1 MEDLWRRRSGGNGR
15 GRRNEL
21 QGHSPIHPHQHHVVM
36 HELSIAVQI
45 VEIAEDELVRH
56 GGDRVRSIHVQ
67 LGALSGVAKE
77 ALQFS
82 FGMACEGTTAE
93 GANLVIEDAAGHE
106 LDVVRMEIEP

>member
-1 MEDLWRRRSGGNGR
+1 
-15 GRRNEL
+15 
-21 QGHSPIHPHQHHVVM
+21 M

-45 VEIAEDELVRH
+45 IEIAEDELVRH
-56 GGDRVRSIHVQ
+56 GGDRVRSIHLQ

-82 FGMACEGTTAE
+82 FGIACEGTTAE
-93 GANLVIEDAAGHE
+93 GASLVIEDAAGQE

>member
-1 MEDLWRRRSGGNGR
+1 MEDFWQRHSGSHGCWRSD
-15 GRRNEL
+15 EL
-21 QGHSPIHPHQHHVVM
+21 QGYSPVHPHQHHVAM

-56 GGDRVRSIHVQ
+56 GGDRVRSIHLQ
-67 LGALSGVAKE
+67 LGALSGVARE

-82 FGMACEGTTAE
+82 FVLACEGTSAE
-93 GANLVIEDAAGHE
+93 GASLVIEDTEGQE